1 MQTHKTNPQV
11 SENSALITEMFKY
24 IHILLKIRGWRDG
37 SAVKGPYWLRS
48 RRPTQV
54 WIQGPMSG
62 CSQLPGTLV
71 PGDLKPSVPR
81 NACRHIHRHIY
92 IKNTL
97 FKKKITYLMKSGY
110 QSSVDQT
117 DNKLNRDLPVSD
129 SRVLGLKV
137 FATTSLVSYFFKIGM
152 RNIQEFQ
159 ESDIIKIYIICIY
172 EVVHIYLY
180 MCVQCVCV
188 CVSVCV

>member
-1 MQTHKTNPQV
+1 
-11 SENSALITEMFKY
+11 
-24 IHILLKIRGWRDG
+24 
-37 SAVKGPYWLRS
+37 
-48 RRPTQV
+48 
-54 WIQGPMSG
+54 
-62 CSQLPGTLV
+62 
-71 PGDLKPSVPR
+71 
-81 NACRHIHRHIY
+81 
-92 IKNTL
+92 
-97 FKKKITYLMKSGY
+97 MKSGY